1 LRTQPNDYNKKL
13 KKDES
18 ITWKINK
25 KTPFK
30 WKKDNINRKWAGYQ
44 SIKLIQPRQQYEYVH
59 REYWAGKG
67 LFEIR
72 NLRA

>member
-1 LRTQPNDYNKKL
+1 MKKN
-13 KKDES
+13 ES
-18 ITWKINK
+18 IIWKINK

-30 WKKDNINRKWAGYQ
+30 WKKVNKNRKWAGYQ
-44 SIKLIQPRQQYEYVH
+44 STKLIQPRQQYEHVH
-59 REYWAGKG
+59 RQYWAGKG